1 MVYASA
7 VADWFDTAIF
17 PLIQLAPQ
25 GKWRDWMSWLT
36 MAGVAMVRTRIGKT
50 PTLETWRLLAEELG
64 TIDLSMLD
72 EALAQAGAPEELV
85 DQAQEYVPPVPE
97 VGTGAGD
104 RSTLPV
110 GAGAMGTGVPVYGFG
125 E

>member
-36 MAGVAMVRTRIGKT
+36 MAGVAMVRTRLGKT

-64 TIDLSMLD
+64 TIDLARLD
-72 EALAQAGAPEELV
+72 EVLSGVGAPDELV
-85 DQAQEYVPPVPE
+85 ETASEYVPTPAPE
-97 VGTGAGD
+97 PALVGGARAGAG
-104 RSTLPV
+104 RPQ
-110 GAGAMGTGVPVYGFG
+110 YGFAD
-125 E
+125 